1 MTAYQNPNLIRL
13 GAVVVREALLLFFQG
28 AERLFFY
35 RVRIRKIGLTNAYGG
50 GIIVVDKL
58 TC

>member
-1 MTAYQNPNLIRL
+1 MTAYQNPNLIRSD
-13 GAVVVREALLLFFQG
+13 AVVVREALPLFFQG

-50 GIIVVDKL
+50 GIIVVNEL